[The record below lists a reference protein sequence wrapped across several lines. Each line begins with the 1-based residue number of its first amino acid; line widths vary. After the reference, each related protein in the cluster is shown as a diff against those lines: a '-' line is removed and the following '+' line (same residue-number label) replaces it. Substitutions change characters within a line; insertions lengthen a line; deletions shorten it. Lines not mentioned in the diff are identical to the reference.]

1 MERAVLGVLSVDCS
15 FNRVLFFLRQKA
27 AFMSTKNRRRRPE
40 RDSLKISTSFDVF
53 HLFLQRKRA
62 EGLVEVL
69 RVFSEGASW
78 KEGSPGQRRGG
89 SVQFKGISGGVQDL
103 GVELKY

>member
-1 MERAVLGVLSVDCS
+1 MERAVGCS
-15 FNRVLFFLRQKA
+15 FCGLFFQQGVIFLRQKA

-40 RDSLKISTSFDVF
+40 RDSLKISTSLDVF

-62 EGLVEVL
+62 EGLVEAL

-78 KEGSPGQRRGG
+78 KEGSTRQRRGG
-89 SVQFKGISGGVQDL
+89 SVRFEGITGGVQDF
-103 GVELKY
+103 GVELRY